1 MKGKKLNP
9 DHIKEVIRIADE
21 SHFSQMMNLEVVEI
35 GEEYAK
41 VRLNFEDR
49 HRNALMNIHGGVYAS
64 MLDAVTWWAVYSEI
78 PERIGY
84 TTIDLNVNDFSMHR
98 GGTLYG
104 EAKAIRVGRSIAMSE
119 GWVKDENGRILA
131 FGTSKLMIL
140 DEKSSLEAAIEGL
153 GHDPLPRK
161 FIDIED

>member
-1 MKGKKLNP
+1 
-9 DHIKEVIRIADE
+9 
-21 SHFSQMMNLEVVEI
+21 
-35 GEEYAK
+35 
-41 VRLNFEDR
+41 
-49 HRNALMNIHGGVYAS
+49 
-64 MLDAVTWWAVYSEI
+64 VTWWAVYSEI

-104 EAKAIRVGRSIAMSE
+104 EAKAVRVGRSIAMSE